1 MASGI
6 QQGKWH
12 IRELLNSEEK
22 QVMPS
27 ESNHFVF
34 LFVPHGKEGDNKR
47 ACRLQ
52 ILGVQT
58 KGLYMM
64 KMIMGK
70 YMGLVAFVLMVCH
83 YFCDL
88 SQSL

>member
-6 QQGKWH
+6 QHGKWH

-34 LFVPHGKEGDNKR
+34 VFVPYGKEGDNKR
-47 ACRLQ
+47 ACRLHV
-52 ILGVQT
+52 LGCT
-58 KGLYMM
+58 
-64 KMIMGK
+64 
-70 YMGLVAFVLMVCH
+70 
-83 YFCDL
+83 D
-88 SQSL
+88 

>member
-6 QQGKWH
+6 QHGKWH

-34 LFVPHGKEGDNKR
+34 VFVPYGKKGTIREPADYMFW
-47 ACRLQ
+47 
-52 ILGVQT
+52 GVQT
-58 KGLYMM
+58 KGPYMM
-64 KMIMGK
+64 
-70 YMGLVAFVLMVCH
+70 AA
-83 YFCDL
+83 
-88 SQSL
+88 